1 MKSKEV
7 ELLKSKVNGIIA
19 DKEALIYHMGASFCA
34 VYLTL
39 GAVFAM
45 AENLLF
51 AGLSFTGFF
60 VSIIGIKFLDFEYE
74 MENPKPI
81 IEELPSSDQT
91 IYLDEDDIDLD
102 PEDGIIKVLY

>member
-19 DKEALIYHMGASFCA
+19 DKETLIYYMGASFCA

-39 GAVFAM
+39 GTVFAM
-45 AENLLF
+45 AEKLLF

-74 MENPKPI
+74 MEKPKPI
-81 IEELPSSDQT
+81 KEESDPDT
-91 IYLDEDDIDLD
+91 
-102 PEDGIIKVLY
+102 EDGTIKVLC